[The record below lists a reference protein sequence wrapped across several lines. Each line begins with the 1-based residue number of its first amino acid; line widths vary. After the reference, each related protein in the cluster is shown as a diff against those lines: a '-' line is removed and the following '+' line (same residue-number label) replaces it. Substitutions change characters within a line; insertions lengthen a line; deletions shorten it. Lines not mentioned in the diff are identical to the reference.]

1 MQTFMSQTKGDPAQL
16 QDMKLH
22 AHRNPEGA
30 RTAT

>member
-1 MQTFMSQTKGDPAQL
+1 MQTFMSTTKQDPAQL

-22 AHRNPEGA
+22 ADGIAEGA